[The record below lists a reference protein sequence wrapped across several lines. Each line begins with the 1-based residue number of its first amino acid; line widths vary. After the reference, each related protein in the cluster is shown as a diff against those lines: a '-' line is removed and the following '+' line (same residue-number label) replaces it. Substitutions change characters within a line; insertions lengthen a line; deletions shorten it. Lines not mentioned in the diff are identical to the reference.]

1 MITKETIKH
10 KTKQN
15 FPLLLDVRHYLH
27 QHPELSFQESET
39 AKYISKLLSDWG
51 IEHQT
56 GIGGNGIVAL
66 IKGNNPDSKTIALRA
81 DIDALPIVEQNQV
94 AYKSLNMGVMHACG
108 HDVHT
113 TCLLGSAKILQELR
127 NEFNGTIKLIF
138 QPAEEALPGGAKL
151 MIDEGVLEN
160 PSPEIITGQ
169 HVFPEM
175 EVGKVGFKT
184 GYYMASSDEINLYVR
199 GNGGHAAI
207 PNRSDDTVLAA
218 AQIIVALQKIAS
230 RNAPPAIPTVLAFGK
245 IIGNGLHNVFPVEV
259 ALHGTFRTFNEAW
272 RANAHQLIT
281 ETAQLTAK
289 AFGVKC
295 DVVIDKGYPAV
306 YNHELATLQAKEAA
320 IEYLGKESVVDL
332 DIRMTA
338 EDFGRFAQTVPGC
351 FYRLGTANENKGIT
365 SNLHTPTFDVDEQSI
380 EIGIGV
386 MTWIALKQLEPDS

>member
-1 MITKETIKH
+1 MITKETIKQ
-10 KTKQN
+10 KTKEN
-15 FPLLLDVRHYLH
+15 FALLLDIRHHLH

-39 AKYISKLLSDWG
+39 AEYISKLLTVWG
-51 IEHQT
+51 IKHQT
-56 GIGGNGIVAL
+56 GVGGYGIVGI

-81 DIDALPIVEQNQV
+81 DTDALPITEQNQV
-94 AYKSLNMGVMHACG
+94 AYKSLNTGLMHACG

-113 TCLLGSAKILQELR
+113 TCLLGTAKMLQELR
-127 NEFNGTIKLIF
+127 NEFEGTVKLIF
-138 QPAEEALPGGAKL
+138 QPAEEVLPGGAKL
-151 MIDEGVLEN
+151 MIAEGVLEN
-160 PSPEIITGQ
+160 PVPQIITGQ

-218 AQIIVALQKIAS
+218 AQVIVSLQKIAS
-230 RNAPPAIPTVLAFGK
+230 RNAPPAIPTVLSFGK

-259 ALHGTFRTFNEAW
+259 AIHGTFRTFSEEW
-272 RANAHQLIT
+272 RAEAHQLIT

-289 AFGVKC
+289 AFGVEC

-306 YNHELATLQAKEAA
+306 FNNEPATLYAKEAA

-338 EDFGRFAQTVPGC
+338 EDFGRFAQMVPGC
-351 FYRLGTANENKGIT
+351 FYRLGTANEEKGIT

-380 EIGIGV
+380 EIGTGV
-386 MTWIALKQLEPDS
+386 MTWLALKQLELDS

>member
-1 MITKETIKH
+1 MITKETIK
-10 KTKQN
+10 KKN
-15 FPLLLDVRHYLH
+15 KEIFALLLDIRHHLH
-27 QHPELSFQESET
+27 KHPELSFQEKET
-39 AKYISKLLSDWG
+39 ARYISTLLSDWG
-51 IEHQT
+51 IEHQA
-56 GIGGNGIVAL
+56 GVGGHGIVGL

-81 DIDALPIVEQNQV
+81 DTDALPIVEQNRV
-94 AYKSLNMGVMHACG
+94 AYKSINTGVMHACG

-113 TCLLGSAKILQELR
+113 TCLLGTAKMLQELR
-127 NEFNGTIKLIF
+127 NEFEGTVKLIF
-138 QPAEEALPGGAKL
+138 QPAEEVLPGGAKL
-151 MIDEGVLEN
+151 MIAEGVLEN
-160 PSPEIITGQ
+160 PVPQIITGQ

-218 AQIIVALQKIAS
+218 AQVIVALQKIAS
-230 RNAPPAIPTVLAFGK
+230 RNAPPAIPTVLSFGK

-259 ALHGTFRTFNEAW
+259 AIHGTFRTFSEEW
-272 RANAHQLIT
+272 RAEAHQLIT

-289 AFGVKC
+289 AFGVEC

-306 YNHELATLQAKEAA
+306 FNNEPATLYAKEAA

-351 FYRLGTANENKGIT
+351 FYRLGTANEEKGIT

-380 EIGIGV
+380 EIGTGV
-386 MTWIALKQLEPDS
+386 MTWLALKQLESDS